1 MNQGYL
7 QFNPEKFDQTYI
19 KIELKESTDDYDVY
33 NNIILQKYL
42 CKRRTNEYS
51 YIAKKIK

>member
-7 QFNPEKFDQTYI
+7 QFNPEKFDQTYV

-33 NNIILQKYL
+33 NYIVLQKYL
-42 CKRRTNEYS
+42 CKRRTNEY
-51 YIAKKIK
+51 